1 MYFKL
6 LLFLAQFRDITGT
19 SVSIR
24 GLRINFC
31 NVDWRPPQTVLAR
44 KMLNE
49 AVTHNYDERTRI
61 MNLIHNNNITLEIPV
76 AETWFEEWRE
86 TFLTVQFPADHE
98 FTRHLLSCLIV
109 LSSGDPNIVETA
121 QKLTQ
126 RIHQMQTVTPQKL
139 PKWFHPSAVLN
150 SYIVLHE
157 GCQGDLSKAQHSY
170 ELLKMTYG
178 DSKCFLIQINSLDS
192 NSTIS
197 NSAGIQETVPDYW
210 LAYIKPT
217 RSSNDTVNASNST
230 LNILNSSEQ
239 LSSPRTPQ
247 EITTGTNMI
256 SKSSAM
262 TLLTTS
268 TSDSSTAQ
276 FLPPALSDDQTN
288 SINLNNDS
296 ISISENSTILHPLS
310 PLQEHSV
317 TDFSVCNKKKNT
329 F

>member
-1 MYFKL
+1 M
-6 LLFLAQFRDITGT
+6 
-19 SVSIR
+19 SIR
-24 GLRINFC
+24 GLRLNFV

-49 AVTHNYDERTRI
+49 AVTHNYDDHTRTI
-61 MNLIHNNNITLEIPV
+61 NLIHNNNITLEIPV
-76 AETWFEEWRE
+76 SETWFEEWRE
-86 TFLTVQFPADHE
+86 IFLTVQFPADHE

-109 LSSGDPNIVETA
+109 LSSADPNIVETA

-157 GCQGDLSKAQHSY
+157 GSQGDLSKAQHSY

-192 NSTIS
+192 NSTTL
-197 NSAGIQETVPDYW
+197 NSGGVQETVPDYW
-210 LAYIKPT
+210 SAYIKPT
-217 RSSNDTVNASNST
+217 RTSNDIVNASNGT
-230 LNILNSSEQ
+230 LNILSSSEQ

-247 EITTGTNMI
+247 EISMATNLI
-256 SKSSAM
+256 SKTPAM
-262 TLLTTS
+262 ALGGNATPAS
-268 TSDSSTAQ
+268 
-276 FLPPALSDDQTN
+276 ALSSVQLLPSTLFDEQPN
-288 SINLNNDS
+288 SIILNNDS
-296 ISISENSTILHPLS
+296 VLTSETSTILHPLS

-317 TDFSVCNKKKNT
+317 TDFSVCNKRTKNFINFRKKSFYHICLYT